1 MKTTSILNLLIAI
14 ASISALDAAV
24 NISRNGVTWEGTFE
38 GDTVNL
44 TTSGTPPTGTT
55 PAFSAFDANTN
66 NRSLVGGSLQMVTGN
81 APQTQSFS
89 NNFGMIQN
97 SLMTAEWRGNVDTN
111 QAFDAT
117 TGFGGLIVVADGT
130 FLSFNLYSIQLQVQN
145 AGSTV
150 TSLNLDMT
158 QERTY
163 RVTYDGSLA
172 TNDWNLYADGSL
184 LWSSGALVAANFAAV
199 PNQVTFG
206 DYSSGAFYG
215 ATNWDFISWT
225 DAGAFAPVPE
235 PTYTLALLL
244 IGATGLIRRR
254 KRAAVE

>member
-130 FLSFNLYSIQLQVQN
+130 YLSFNLYSNQLQVQN
-145 AGSTV
+145 SGSTV

-163 RVTYDGSLA
+163 RIGSLMTEVLPRMTGISTLTGPCSGLRGPWSQPILPRCRIRSPLGIIRA
-172 TNDWNLYADGSL
+172 ERSTVRPTGISSPGRMPELLHRFRSRPTRWPFCSL
-184 LWSSGALVAANFAAV
+184 V
-199 PNQVTFG
+199 PQ
-206 DYSSGAFYG
+206 A
-215 ATNWDFISWT
+215 
-225 DAGAFAPVPE
+225 
-235 PTYTLALLL
+235 
-244 IGATGLIRRR
+244 
-254 KRAAVE
+254 